1 MLQIRCEI
9 LLTFSLP
16 VFCDEMIGRQTNLE
30 ALNEGV
36 APDRPRAATNHAWLS
51 AWGGGGGESRRAVK

>member
-1 MLQIRCEI
+1 MLQSRCEI

-30 ALNEGV
+30 ALDEGV
-36 APDRPRAATNHAWLS
+36 APNRPRAATNHAWLS
-51 AWGGGGGESRRAVK
+51 AWGGGGESRRAVK